1 MKWNAIKNTKLPRSN
16 FFSFKILVS
25 KNIFFSSNK
34 MKVNAAEIYNE
45 HMQVALMRPLLA
57 ALKNPSHNLSQIFL
71 FFLNHTRITSVIFL
85 QIPM

>member
-1 MKWNAIKNTKLPRSN
+1 
-16 FFSFKILVS
+16 
-25 KNIFFSSNK
+25 
-34 MKVNAAEIYNE
+34 MKVNAAEIYYE
-45 HMQVALMRPLLA
+45 HMQVALIRPPLA

>member
-25 KNIFFSSNK
+25 KKIFFIEQNESK
-34 MKVNAAEIYNE
+34 RWEIYNE

-71 FFLNHTRITSVIFL
+71 FSLNHTRITSVIFL